1 MKKAAKK
8 PKLRSTAESVGLGN
22 ANSSKPKDER
32 RQSIETRKIKN
43 GFIVRQ
49 SGHLDNEYD
58 SEETYHPKKPKIQVG
73 VKAQAARKARL
84 KDVPL

>member
-1 MKKAAKK
+1 MKK
-8 PKLRSTAESVGLGN
+8 PKNKLRAAASGMDTPM
-22 ANSSKPKDER
+22 SKPKDER

-49 SGHLDNEYD
+49 SGHLPNEYD

>member
-1 MKKAAKK
+1 MKKKAKS
-8 PKLRSTAESVGLGN
+8 KLRTAAEAPESIG
-22 ANSSKPKDER
+22 SSKPKDER

-49 SGHLDNEYD
+49 SGHLPNEYD